1 MTILWFFL
9 VISMNGEP
17 TIFWGFPNEADCS
30 SKRDQYA
37 RNMEKV
43 TRDVSPC
50 VGLPVKGYEK

>member
-9 VISMNGEP
+9 VVSMNGEP

-37 RNMEKV
+37 KNMEKV
-43 TRDVSPC
+43 TRDVTPC
-50 VGLPVKGYEK
+50 IGVPIK